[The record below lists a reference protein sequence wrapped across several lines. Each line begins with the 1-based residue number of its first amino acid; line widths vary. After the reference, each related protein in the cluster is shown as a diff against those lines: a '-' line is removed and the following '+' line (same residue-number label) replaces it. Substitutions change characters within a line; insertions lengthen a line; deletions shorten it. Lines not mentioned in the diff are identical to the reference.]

1 MEICNVSCVGGYCMR
16 SPIYLCRAWVR
27 YILNFD
33 RIDLRNEFFSC
44 SICNLFVYSLKIFSI
59 IMSNSLW
66 YILAESSSIF
76 LILFVCCSSLLEYD
90 RHEYDLLFFLCY
102 AYDPLLIIRLRECI
116 FGDHFYIGCLVF
128 WGITSGVWF
137 LVSWG
142 SNWLNSWLLL
152 LTCSYM
158 SMHWISMQCSSETSE
173 VVLEALK
180 VIP

>member
-1 MEICNVSCVGGYCMR
+1 MEICNVSCVGVYCTT

-33 RIDLRNEFFSC
+33 RIGLINEFFSC

-90 RHEYDLLFFLCY
+90 LAWIWSSIFFLFM
-102 AYDPLLIIRLRECI
+102 LLIPCSS
-116 FGDHFYIGCLVF
+116 GCGSASLE
-128 WGITSGVWF
+128 ITSTSGVWYF
-137 LVSWG
+137 EGSHQVFCSW
-142 SNWLNSWLLL
+142 
-152 LTCSYM
+152 C
-158 SMHWISMQCSSETSE
+158 
-173 VVLEALK
+173 LEGVIGWTRGFCFSRAHICLCTGFICNAL
-180 VIP
+180 